1 VITDYSKAL
10 GDLTKE
16 EASRIQ
22 NEEQLYIRQKEA
34 NKRLS
39 KAPPRKI
46 CILCGSPIKGREFL
60 HRGVSFI
67 TCHQC
72 NHIQTKALPPA
83 GFPDELEGKE
93 QFSKIYPK
101 LEKVQF
107 EDRKNRIYRP
117 KLNWIFSDLERSGYK
132 KIELLNKKW
141 LELGS
146 GSGAFLASLED
157 MGVNN
162 YVGFEKEE
170 TLLERA
176 KAFLDPEKV
185 SISRVSLGEII
196 RGNQADVICSF
207 FVFEHDENISELIN
221 ALKDC
226 PKGTLLCFSVPKFG
240 LSCLLENMASERYA
254 RSLDAAVHV
263 QTFTD
268 QSINF
273 LLQAAGFEK
282 IATWQF
288 GQDALELRRLLFPID
303 EKGQHLESIGQKLG
317 DCLDEIQATIDKVGL
332 CDQIHLI
339 ARRKHS
345 LMTQS

>member
-1 VITDYSKAL
+1 MITDYSKAL

-22 NEEQLYIRQKEA
+22 NEEQLYIRQKDA

-72 NHIQTKALPPA
+72 NHIQTKALPPV

-101 LEKVQF
+101 LEKDQF

-117 KLNWIFSDLERSGYK
+117 KLDWIFSALERSGYK
-132 KIELLNKKW
+132 KIELLKKKW

-146 GSGAFLASLED
+146 GSGAFLSSLED

-176 KAFLDPEKV
+176 KTFVAPERV

-196 RGNQADVICSF
+196 RANQADVICSF
-207 FVFEHDENISELIN
+207 FVFEHDENLSELIN

-226 PKGTLLCFSVPKFG
+226 QKGTLLCFSVPKFG
-240 LSCLLENMASERYA
+240 LSCLLENLASERYA

-288 GQDALELRRLLFPID
+288 GQDALELTRLLIPKDSNFIGCKEIHKRLTSSLD
-303 EKGQHLESIGQKLG
+303 RIQESIDRSNLS
-317 DCLDEIQATIDKVGL
+317 
-332 CDQIHLI
+332 DQCHLI
-339 ARRKHS
+339 AKKAF
-345 LMTQS
+345 

>member
-22 NEEQLYIRQKEA
+22 NEEQLYIRQKDA

-72 NHIQTKALPPA
+72 NHIQTKALPPV

-101 LEKVQF
+101 LEKDQF

-117 KLNWIFSDLERSGYK
+117 KLDWIFSALERSGYK
-132 KIELLNKKW
+132 KIELLKKKW

-146 GSGAFLASLED
+146 GSGAFLSSLED

-176 KAFLDPEKV
+176 KTFVAPERV

-196 RGNQADVICSF
+196 RANQADVICSF
-207 FVFEHDENISELIN
+207 FVFEHDENLSELIN

-226 PKGTLLCFSVPKFG
+226 QKGTLLCFSVPKFG
-240 LSCLLENMASERYA
+240 LSCLLENLASERYA

-288 GQDALELRRLLFPID
+288 GQDALELTRLLIPKDSNFIGCKEIHKRLTSSLD
-303 EKGQHLESIGQKLG
+303 RIQESIDRSNLS
-317 DCLDEIQATIDKVGL
+317 
-332 CDQIHLI
+332 DQCHLI
-339 ARRKHS
+339 AKKAF
-345 LMTQS
+345 

>member
-1 VITDYSKAL
+1 MITDYSKAL
-10 GDLTKE
+10 GDLNIE

-72 NHIQTKALPPA
+72 NHIQTKALPPV

-101 LEKVQF
+101 LDKDQF

-117 KLNWIFSDLERSGYK
+117 KLDWIFSALERSGYK

-146 GSGAFLASLED
+146 GSGVFLSSLED

-162 YVGFEKEE
+162 YVGFEKRGDSSG
-170 TLLERA
+170 TGQSFCRPR
-176 KAFLDPEKV
+176 K
-185 SISRVSLGEII
+185 SIHIP
-196 RGNQADVICSF
+196 SF
-207 FVFEHDENISELIN
+207 IGRNHSG
-221 ALKDC
+221 K
-226 PKGTLLCFSVPKFG
+226 PS
-240 LSCLLENMASERYA
+240 Y
-254 RSLDAAVHV
+254 
-263 QTFTD
+263 
-268 QSINF
+268 
-273 LLQAAGFEK
+273 
-282 IATWQF
+282 
-288 GQDALELRRLLFPID
+288 LLFF
-303 EKGQHLESIGQKLG
+303 
-317 DCLDEIQATIDKVGL
+317 CFRT
-332 CDQIHLI
+332 
-339 ARRKHS
+339 RRKPVRI
-345 LMTQS
+345 

>member
-1 VITDYSKAL
+1 MITDYSKDL

-39 KAPPRKI
+39 KAHPRKF
-46 CILCGSPIKGREFL
+46 CILCGSPIKGRKFL

-72 NHIQTKALPPA
+72 NHIQTKALPPV

-107 EDRKNRIYRP
+107 EDRKSRIYRP
-117 KLNWIFSDLERSGYK
+117 KLNWIFSALERSGYK

-146 GSGAFLASLED
+146 GSGAFLSSLED

-176 KAFLDPEKV
+176 KAFVAPEKV

-196 RGNQADVICSF
+196 RANHAEVICAF
-207 FVFEHDENISELIN
+207 FVFEHEENLFELIN

-226 PKGTLLCFSVPKFG
+226 PKETLLCFSVPKFG

-288 GQDALELRRLLFPID
+288 GQDALELRRLLFPQDSNFIGCKEIHKKLTSSLD
-303 EKGQHLESIGQKLG
+303 RVQESIDRSNLS
-317 DCLDEIQATIDKVGL
+317 
-332 CDQIHLI
+332 DQCHLI
-339 ARRKHS
+339 AKKAF
-345 LMTQS
+345 

>member
-1 VITDYSKAL
+1 VITDYSKTL

-16 EASRIQ
+16 ETSRIQ
-22 NEEQLYIRQKEA
+22 NEEQLYISQKEA

-39 KAPPRKI
+39 KATSRKI

-67 TCHQC
+67 TCLKC
-72 NHIQTKALPPA
+72 NHIQSKALPPL

-101 LEKVQF
+101 LEKDQF
-107 EDRKNRIYRP
+107 EDRKSRIYRP
-117 KLNWIFSDLERSGYK
+117 KLNWIFSALERLGYEK
-132 KIELLNKKW
+132 SELLEMKW

-146 GSGAFLASLED
+146 GNGAFLSSLED
-157 MGVNN
+157 MGV
-162 YVGFEKEE
+162 YDYIGFEKEK
-170 TLLERA
+170 TLLERS
-176 KAFLDPEKV
+176 KSFVSPERV
-185 SISRVSLGEII
+185 SLSTGSLGEII
-196 RGNQADVICSF
+196 RANQADIICAF
-207 FVFEHDENISELIN
+207 FVFEHDEKLFELIN
-221 ALKDC
+221 ALKKC

-273 LLQAAGFEK
+273 LLEAAGFEK

-288 GQDALELRRLLFPID
+288 GQDALELRRFLQPTKGLD
-303 EKGQHLESIGQKLG
+303 EHSRSLGEKMES
-317 DCLDEIQATIDKVGL
+317 CLDEMQSVLDMAGL
-332 CDQIHLI
+332 CDQVHII
-339 ARRKHS
+339 ARSVVKS
-345 LMTQS
+345 

>member
-1 VITDYSKAL
+1 MITDYSKAL

-46 CILCGSPIKGREFL
+46 CILCGSPIKGWEFL

-67 TCHQC
+67 TCDQC
-72 NHIQTKALPPA
+72 SHIQSKALPPV

-101 LEKVQF
+101 LDKDQF

-117 KLNWIFSDLERSGYK
+117 KLNWIFSALERSGYEK
-132 KIELLNKKW
+132 SELLGMKW

-146 GSGAFLASLED
+146 GYGAFLSSLED

-162 YVGFEKEE
+162 YAGYEKEE

-176 KAFLDPEKV
+176 KTFVAPERV
-185 SISRVSLGEII
+185 IMSRVSLGEII
-196 RGNQADVICSF
+196 RTNQADVICSF
-207 FVFEHDENISELIN
+207 FVFEHDDNLFELIN

-226 PKGTLLCFSVPKFG
+226 KDGTLLCFSVPKFG

-254 RSLDAAVHV
+254 RSLDAAVHI

-273 LLQAAGFEK
+273 LLQTAGFEK

-288 GQDALELRRLLFPID
+288 GQDALELRRLLFPIG
-303 EKGQHLESIGQKLG
+303 EMGQYLESIGQKFG
-317 DCLDEIQATIDKVGL
+317 NCLDEIQATFDRVGL

>member
-1 VITDYSKAL
+1 MITDYSKAL

-22 NEEQLYIRQKEA
+22 NEKQLYIRQKEA

-72 NHIQTKALPPA
+72 NHIQTKALPPV

-101 LEKVQF
+101 LEKDQF

-117 KLNWIFSDLERSGYK
+117 KLNWIFSALERSGYK

-141 LELGS
+141 LELGT
-146 GSGAFLASLED
+146 GSGVFLSSLED

-176 KAFLDPEKV
+176 KAFVAPEKV

-196 RGNQADVICSF
+196 RANELTSLLF
-207 FVFEHDENISELIN
+207 FVCEHDENL
-221 ALKDC
+221 
-226 PKGTLLCFSVPKFG
+226 F
-240 LSCLLENMASERYA
+240 ER
-254 RSLDAAVHV
+254 
-263 QTFTD
+263 
-268 QSINF
+268 
-273 LLQAAGFEK
+273 
-282 IATWQF
+282 
-288 GQDALELRRLLFPID
+288 LR
-303 EKGQHLESIGQKLG
+303 
-317 DCLDEIQATIDKVGL
+317 
-332 CDQIHLI
+332 
-339 ARRKHS
+339 
-345 LMTQS
+345 

>member
-1 VITDYSKAL
+1 MITDYSKAL

-34 NKRLS
+34 NKRLY
-39 KAPPRKI
+39 KAPPRKV
-46 CILCGSPIKGREFL
+46 CILCGSPIKGWEFL

-67 TCHQC
+67 TCDQC
-72 NHIQTKALPPA
+72 NHIQTKALPPE
-83 GFPDELEGKE
+83 GFPDELEDKE

-101 LEKVQF
+101 LEKDQF

-117 KLNWIFSDLERSGYK
+117 KLNWIFNALERSGYK

-146 GSGAFLASLED
+146 GSGVFLSSLED

-176 KAFLDPEKV
+176 KAFVAPEKV

-196 RGNQADVICSF
+196 RANQADVICSF
-207 FVFEHDENISELIN
+207 FVFEHDENLFELIN

-288 GQDALELRRLLFPID
+288 GQDALELRRFLQPTKGHD
-303 EKGQHLESIGQKLG
+303 EHSRCLGEKMES
-317 DCLDEIQATIDKVGL
+317 CLDDLQSVFDRAGL
-332 CDQIHLI
+332 CDQVHII
-339 ARRKHS
+339 ARSVAKS
-345 LMTQS
+345 

>member
-1 VITDYSKAL
+1 MITDYSKAL

-72 NHIQTKALPPA
+72 NHIQTKALPPV

-101 LEKVQF
+101 LEKDQF

-117 KLNWIFSDLERSGYK
+117 KLNWIFNALERSGYK

-146 GSGAFLASLED
+146 GSGVFLSSLED

-176 KAFLDPEKV
+176 KAFVVPEKV

-196 RGNQADVICSF
+196 RANQADVICSF
-207 FVFEHDENISELIN
+207 FVFEHDEKLFELIN
-221 ALKDC
+221 ALKEC
-226 PKGTLLCFSVPKFG
+226 KSGTLLCFSVPMFG
-240 LSCLLENMASERYA
+240 LSCLLENLAAERYS
-254 RSLDAAVHV
+254 RSLDAAIHV

-268 QSINF
+268 ESINYF
-273 LLQAAGFEK
+273 LLKTGYEK
-282 IATWQF
+282 IASWQF
-288 GQDALELRRLLFPID
+288 GQDALELRRILIPQSPEPGPYDKLS
-303 EKGQHLESIGQKLG
+303 EKFSSS
-317 DCLDEIQATIDKVGL
+317 LDRIQTAIDKSGL
-332 CDQIHLI
+332 SDQCHLI
-339 ARRKHS
+339 AKKV
-345 LMTQS
+345 